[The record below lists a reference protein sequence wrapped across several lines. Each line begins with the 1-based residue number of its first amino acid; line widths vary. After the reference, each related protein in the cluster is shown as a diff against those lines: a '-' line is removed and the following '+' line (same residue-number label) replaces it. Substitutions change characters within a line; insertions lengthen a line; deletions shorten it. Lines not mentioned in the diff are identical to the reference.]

1 MTRQEQTF
9 IAYYASMTDAELLR
23 VASNRT
29 SFIEV
34 AQTILADELVK
45 RNLVAPLAVPVDA
58 TLPAEPPAPNV
69 FERLTKMFGR
79 VRRH

>member
-1 MTRQEQTF
+1 MTSQEQTF

-34 AQTILADELVK
+34 AQKILDGELVK

-58 TLPAEPPAPNV
+58 TLQVEPPAPNV

>member
-1 MTRQEQTF
+1 
-9 IAYYASMTDAELLR
+9 MTDAELLR

-58 TLPAEPPAPNV
+58 AVQVELTPSMPLAL
-69 FERLTKMFGR
+69 RLAQTAST
-79 VRRH
+79 